1 MSPRKLQ
8 FKKAKTIL
16 LMFTLGLLLEGPS
29 LSFAQEDS
37 SQSQQEAVQ
46 ADEGHDT
53 KDLEQL
59 LKRYN
64 KDAEKVIDDT
74 SKIQETDSSMSEVT
88 DQDLEEAK
96 TNVDLN
102 AAAKTL
108 ADKKSKRIQEGTT
121 GKSLSEDIRLPL
133 ARLQAMSEEELLKLL
148 KENTKDSK
156 FAPYIEKFPKISI
169 LSVKLIKDKDAIPSA
184 VKIIEDRDKLVWFV
198 GIMISTILIGFLL
211 ERIMK
216 RKDSSVLGAIGLFF
230 LRVLILTIIR
240 IVIIIVF
247 YGKELGPATKVV
259 NNMFFS

>member
-1 MSPRKLQ
+1 
-8 FKKAKTIL
+8 
-16 LMFTLGLLLEGPS
+16 MFTLGLLLEGPS
-29 LSFAQEDS
+29 LSFAQDDS
-37 SQSQQEAVQ
+37 SQTQQEAVQ
-46 ADEGHDT
+46 VDEGHDT

-64 KDAEKVIDDT
+64 KDADKVIDDT
-74 SKIQETDSSMSEVT
+74 SKIQQTDSSMSEVT

-108 ADKKSKRIQEGTT
+108 ADKKASRAKEGTT

>member
-1 MSPRKLQ
+1 MQ
-8 FKKAKTIL
+8 FKKIQNSL
-16 LMFTLGLLLEGPS
+16 LMITLGLLLEGPS
-29 LSFAQEDS
+29 LSFAQDEGANN
-37 SQSQQEAVQ
+37 QEGQQEVQ
-46 ADEGHDT
+46 VDEGHDT

-74 SKIQETDSSMSEVT
+74 SKMQNTDATESEVT
-88 DQDLEEAK
+88 DQDIEAARPEASLSEATK
-96 TNVDLN
+96 AL
-102 AAAKTL
+102 AAKK
-108 ADKKSKRIQEGTT
+108 AKRAQEGTT

-169 LSVKLIKDKDAIPSA
+169 LSVKLIKDKEAIPSA
-184 VKIIEDRDKLVWFV
+184 VKIIEDRDKLIWFV

-216 RKDSSVLGAIGLFF
+216 RKDSSILGAIGLFL

-240 IVIIIVF
+240 IVVIIVF
-247 YGKELGPATKVV
+247 YGKELGPATKVFQK
-259 NNMFFS
+259 MFFAS